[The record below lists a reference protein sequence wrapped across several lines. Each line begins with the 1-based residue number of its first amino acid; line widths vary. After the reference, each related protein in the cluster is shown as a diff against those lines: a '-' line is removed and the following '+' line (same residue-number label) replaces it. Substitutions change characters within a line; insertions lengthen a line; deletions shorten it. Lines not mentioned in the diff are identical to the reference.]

1 MACRFRIRERI
12 DVVGGD
18 KGVCGEEQLL
28 AAVRSE
34 VAAVNGEM
42 NNALRVG
49 GAVDKR
55 GINEG

>member
-1 MACRFRIRERI
+1 MTR
-12 DVVGGD
+12 
-18 KGVCGEEQLL
+18 GVCGEEQLL

-49 GAVDKR
+49 EPSIREELMRVETPEPMRMKAIG
-55 GINEG
+55 